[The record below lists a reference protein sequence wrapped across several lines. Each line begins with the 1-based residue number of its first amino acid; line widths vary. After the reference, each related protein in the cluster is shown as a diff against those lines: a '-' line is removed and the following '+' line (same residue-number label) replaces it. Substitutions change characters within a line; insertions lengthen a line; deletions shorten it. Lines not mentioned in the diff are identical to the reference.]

1 MSLFN
6 NTENLEN
13 KIYYKIINISRN
25 PFFFD
30 TFNICDDFEGRFEV
44 LVINFSIILW
54 ILKKK
59 EENEILSQKLIDI
72 FFEDMD
78 ASLRELG
85 VSDLSVGKKIKVL
98 AENFYGRLSNYTQSF
113 NKISSQGNT
122 DLLKKS
128 IRKNIATKS
137 NSYKSFKTDKV
148 SNYFYK
154 VIKKFDNK
162 LKKIE
167 DIFVVDF
174 FKV

>member
-6 NTENLEN
+6 NIENLEN
-13 KIYYKIINISRN
+13 KIYYKIIKISRN

-30 TFNICDDFEGRFEV
+30 TCNVIDDFEGRFEI

-54 ILKKK
+54 IIKKK

-113 NKISSQGNT
+113 DKISSLGNIE
-122 DLLKKS
+122 LLKKS

-137 NSYKSFKTDKV
+137 NPNKSFNAEKV
-148 SNYFYK
+148 SNYFCK
-154 VIKKFDNK
+154 VIKKFD
-162 LKKIE
+162 KKFEKID
-167 DIFVVDF
+167 DIFTVDF

>member
-1 MSLFN
+1 M
-6 NTENLEN
+6 
-13 KIYYKIINISRN
+13 
-25 PFFFD
+25 
-30 TFNICDDFEGRFEV
+30 
-44 LVINFSIILW
+44 
-54 ILKKK
+54 
-59 EENEILSQKLIDI
+59 SQKLIDI

>member
-1 MSLFN
+1 MQRRFW
-6 NTENLEN
+6 
-13 KIYYKIINISRN
+13 R
-25 PFFFD
+25 
-30 TFNICDDFEGRFEV
+30 RFEV

-54 ILKKK
+54 IIKKK
-59 EENEILSQKLIDI
+59 KKNEILSQKLIDI

-137 NSYKSFKTDKV
+137 NPNKSFNAEKV
-148 SNYFYK
+148 SNYFFK
-154 VIKKFDNK
+154 IIKKFD
-162 LKKIE
+162 KKFEKID
-167 DIFVVDF
+167 DIFTVDF

>member
-1 MSLFN
+1 MDN
-6 NTENLEN
+6 
-13 KIYYKIINISRN
+13 
-25 PFFFD
+25 
-30 TFNICDDFEGRFEV
+30 
-44 LVINFSIILW
+44 
-54 ILKKK
+54 KKK

-98 AENFYGRLSNYTQSF
+98 AENFYGRLSNYSESF
-113 NKISSQGNT
+113 NKISNQGNIN
-122 DLLKKS
+122 LLKKS
-128 IRKNIATKS
+128 IKKNIATKS
-137 NSYKSFKTDKV
+137 NPKKSINADKV
-148 SNYFYK
+148 SEYFCK

-167 DIFVVDF
+167 DIFIVDF